1 MTDKSVDQLV
11 DHLFRRQ
18 AGLITARL
26 VRAFGAHHLGLV
38 EDVVQHALMQAL
50 HVWPYKGVPQNPSA
64 WLWITARNKA
74 LDTLRRDT
82 RFRALQTEIEDT
94 LSSYSA
100 PDEANNRL
108 PGEIADEQLALIFGC
123 CDPALPQ
130 PTQIALTLKSVCGF
144 GVSEI
149 ARAFLAKETAIA
161 QRLTRARKRIS
172 DLKLEFAIPGP
183 DLIPDRLAAVL
194 DTLYLVFNEGYSA
207 AKGEETIRR
216 DIAEEAI
223 RLTLLLLTNP
233 LTQRPEVHA
242 LIALMQFHAAR
253 LTARTSA
260 DGDVLLLDQQDR
272 TQWDE
277 RFIKAGLYHLGEAST
292 GTLLTRFHVEAGIA
306 AAHATSADL
315 ASTDW
320 HWLTDQYDLLVK
332 MTGSPVA
339 SVNGSIAR
347 AMAGKVDQARRE
359 IAQLINDHT
368 ELRSYPFAYAA
379 LGELAL
385 MQGDKAAALTAFK
398 KSLELPTTEPEKR
411 LLQGKIEKCKMSTRI
426 D

>member
-64 WLWITARNKA
+64 WLWTTARNKA

-82 RFRALQTEIEDT
+82 RFRELQPDIENT
-94 LSSYSA
+94 LAGYSA
-100 PDEANNRL
+100 PEEEDNRL
-108 PGEIADEQLALIFGC
+108 PREIADEQLALIFGC
-123 CDPALPQ
+123 CDPALAQ
-130 PTQIALTLKSVCGF
+130 TTQVALTLKSVCGF

-149 ARAFLAKETAIA
+149 ARAFLTKETTIA
-161 QRLTRARKRIS
+161 QRLTRAKRSIA
-172 DLKLEFAIPGP
+172 DLNLAFAIPGP
-183 DLIPDRLAAVL
+183 DQIPDRLATVL
-194 DTLYLVFNEGYSA
+194 ETLYLVFNEGYSA

-223 RLTLLLLTNP
+223 RLSLLLLTNP
-233 LTQRPEVHA
+233 LTKRPEVHA

-260 DGDVLLLDQQDR
+260 DGDLLLLDQQDR

-277 RFIKAGLYHLGEAST
+277 RFIKAGRFHLGEAAT
-292 GTLLTRFHVEAGIA
+292 GELLTRFHVEAGIA
-306 AAHATSADL
+306 AAHATSPDL

-320 HWLTDQYDLLVK
+320 PWLTDQYALLVK

-339 SVNGSIAR
+339 GVNGAIAR
-347 AMAGKVDQARRE
+347 AMAGQVDYARKE
-359 IAQLINDHT
+359 ITALISRHK

-385 MQGDKAAALTAFK
+385 MQGDNASALTAFK

-411 LLQGKIEKCKMSTRI
+411 LLQGKIEKCKMSTRT

>member
-64 WLWITARNKA
+64 WLWTTARNKA

-82 RFRALQTEIEDT
+82 RFRELQADIEAT
-94 LSSYSA
+94 LASYSL
-100 PDEANNRL
+100 PEETNNRL
-108 PGEIADEQLALIFGC
+108 PKEIADEQLALIFGC
-123 CDPALPQ
+123 CGPVLPQ

-161 QRLTRARKRIS
+161 QRLTRAKKRIA
-172 DLKLEFAIPGP
+172 DLKLDFTIPGP
-183 DLIPDRLAAVL
+183 DHIPERLAAVL

-223 RLTLLLLTNP
+223 RLSLLLLTNP
-233 LTQRPEVHA
+233 LTKRPEVHA

-253 LTARTSA
+253 LRARTSA
-260 DGDVLLLDQQDR
+260 DGDLLLLDQQDR

-320 HWLTDQYDLLVK
+320 QWLTDQYDLLVR

-339 SVNGSIAR
+339 DVNGSIAR
-347 AMAGKVDQARRE
+347 AMTGKVDQARHE
-359 IAQLINDHT
+359 IAALINDHK

-385 MQGDKAAALTAFK
+385 MQGDRNAALAAFK
-398 KSLELPTTEPEKR
+398 KSLALPTTEPEKR
-411 LLQGKIEKCKMSTRI
+411 LLQRKIERCKISVQ
-426 D
+426 DD